1 MDKTKKLRE
10 MLKKLHD
17 QDGLSWRKIA
27 KLRKYQGIPAGTL
40 CSIYN
45 GDPVPDVHKRRLG
58 IPKKPAPPAW
68 VTEAA
73 DVLAKLEAKVPPK
86 QNRTY
91 NRKGKR
97 VT

>member
-10 MLKKLHD
+10 TLKKLHD
-17 QDGLSWRKIA
+17 QDGLSWRTIA
-27 KLRKYQGIPAGTL
+27 GLRKYKGIPAGTL

-45 GDPVPDVHKRRLG
+45 GDPVPDVHKQRLG

-73 DVLAKLEAKVPPK
+73 DNLARLEAKALPQQK
-86 QNRTY
+86 RTY